1 LLRKDWLRRELDTFD
16 IYSLVHHD
24 SQSTYYL
31 MIGFIALYAAKYSF
45 LISIYAVL
53 IMIIIALVYGEM
65 GSHFPVSGG
74 SYVYVNYSL
83 GKLIAFI
90 SVWLLALDQIIM
102 IAYGTLDASNYLLTM
117 ISHIYSLHIDHKYLI
132 VIALIIS
139 IILYILTLIGIRESA
154 NVAKIIAV
162 IDIIS
167 IGILIIG
174 FNMILL
180 LLKGGFSTPP
190 SFKWDRIDPV
200 DMLIALAL
208 ASRGFTGV
216 DSIGQLA
223 GEAKKP
229 LTQIPRATF
238 LLISIGSLFSI
249 SLMILLMNMVYYND
263 LTTDP
268 SLAIYLLASETP
280 YITSITV
287 VLSTIN
293 IFMIMIM
300 ASLTGYVSFSRL
312 LYILSQYKT
321 LPSYLGSVHRIFRTP
336 HIALTTAFIISLP
349 LILIGEISV
358 LLEVYAIGSLINY
371 LMVSISLALLSRRGS
386 LYGGFSTLRIKGI
399 PITSVIGVPTLSTAL
414 IIVILVKYFFMWVIG
429 LWLIAGLFLY
439 YLQKLYL
446 KRSL

>member
-1 LLRKDWLRRELDTFD
+1 
-16 IYSLVHHD
+16 
-24 SQSTYYL
+24 
-31 MIGFIALYAAKYSF
+31 
-45 LISIYAVL
+45 
-53 IMIIIALVYGEM
+53 
-65 GSHFPVSGG
+65 
-74 SYVYVNYSL
+74 
-83 GKLIAFI
+83 
-90 SVWLLALDQIIM
+90 
-102 IAYGTLDASNYLLTM
+102 
-117 ISHIYSLHIDHKYLI
+117 
-132 VIALIIS
+132 
-139 IILYILTLIGIRESA
+139 
-154 NVAKIIAV
+154 
-162 IDIIS
+162 
-167 IGILIIG
+167 
-174 FNMILL
+174 
-180 LLKGGFSTPP
+180 
-190 SFKWDRIDPV
+190 WDRIDPV

-238 LLISIGSLFSI
+238 LLISIGSFFSI
-249 SLMILLMNMVYYND
+249 SLMILLMNMVSYND

-268 SLAIYLLASETP
+268 SLAIYLIASETP

-321 LPSYLGSVHRIFRTP
+321 LPSYLGSIHRIFRTP

-399 PITSVIGVPTLSTAL
+399 PITSFIGVPTLSTAL

-439 YLQKLYL
+439 YLQKLSL

>member
-1 LLRKDWLRRELDTFD
+1 
-16 IYSLVHHD
+16 
-24 SQSTYYL
+24 
-31 MIGFIALYAAKYSF
+31 MIGFIALYAAKCSF
-45 LISIYAVL
+45 LISVYAVL
-53 IMIIIALVYGEM
+53 IMIIIALV
-65 GSHFPVSGG
+65 
-74 SYVYVNYSL
+74 
-83 GKLIAFI
+83 
-90 SVWLLALDQIIM
+90 
-102 IAYGTLDASNYLLTM
+102 
-117 ISHIYSLHIDHKYLI
+117 YSLHIDHKYLI

-174 FNMILL
+174 FNMIILL
-180 LLKGGFSTPP
+180 LNGGFSSPP

-200 DMLIALAL
+200 DILIALAL

-238 LLISIGSLFSI
+238 LLIFIGSFFSI
-249 SLMILLMNMVYYND
+249 SLMILLMNMVSYND

-268 SLAIYLLASETP
+268 SLAIYLIASETP

-321 LPSYLGSVHRIFRTP
+321 LPSYLGSIHRIFRTP

-399 PITSVIGVPTLSTAL
+399 PITSFIGVPTLSTAL

-439 YLQKLYL
+439 YLQKLSL